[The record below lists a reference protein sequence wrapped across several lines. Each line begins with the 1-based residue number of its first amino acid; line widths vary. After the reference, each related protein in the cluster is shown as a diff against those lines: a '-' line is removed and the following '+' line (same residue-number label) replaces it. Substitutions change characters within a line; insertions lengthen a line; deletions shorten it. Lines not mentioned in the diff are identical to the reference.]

1 MQGRHLN
8 EKIRDFSF
16 FYAGGSFS
24 FPASFFPQVLSD
36 SVFRYVVKKKT
47 ALRIFLGKLWSV
59 FFGERHVQR
68 MLQEHTPAASLLLV
82 Q

>member
-1 MQGRHLN
+1 MK
-8 EKIRDFSF
+8 KIRDFSF

-47 ALRIFLGKLWSV
+47 ALRIFLGGKLWSV
-59 FFGERHVQR
+59 FFGGRHVQR
-68 MLQEHTPAASLLLV
+68 MLHEHTPAASLLLV